1 MVWQDGGEVRE
12 GNGDAG
18 DKGEVHCICTKYVL
32 DETES
37 TNKILKCRFRP
48 CYTQFQSLTNASKL
62 PHEPKFPSLRILII
76 EVEAELHYI
85 RVSSMN

>member
-18 DKGEVHCICTKYVL
+18 DKGKVHCVCTKYVI

-37 TNKILKCRFRP
+37 TNKILKC
-48 CYTQFQSLTNASKL
+48 
-62 PHEPKFPSLRILII
+62 
-76 EVEAELHYI
+76 
-85 RVSSMN
+85 